1 MIGAPN
7 VCLPEAEMPFSVP
20 CARIPALLCWALA
33 ILCPVPALAVPV
45 ELPVSL
51 DYAVVSDALGRQ
63 VFQGPDGSAELFRDS
78 QDCNQLTLSDPRIEG
93 TDHGQLRVI
102 TRVLARVGTPL
113 AGRCILPFTWN
124 GSIETFKEVVVA
136 PLGGRVTFRVI
147 DSNILSGDDEKR
159 KMSGVVWNWIKA
171 QVHPRLG
178 GVTIDFGP
186 ALADLRT
193 LLYEALPPGQVE
205 RGAIADSLQLQ
216 SARAELESMKVTF
229 ALDAPLPPTDW
240 APVST
245 AVLTEEEL
253 ASWDAAWQSW
263 DAFATWLIKDLATPA
278 APELR
283 DALAEILLEARHE
296 LRDALAADVRDE
308 DPVRSLFLST
318 WERLAPL
325 LRDSDLNLPGARN
338 VGLATF
344 ISAGN
349 ALQALDTAAPHLGLT
364 LDSESLRRMARML
377 APAVT
382 EEELGYTTRV
392 DPELR
397 QLLGLEPELAIDSM
411 EDTSASA
418 PFAWLIS
425 PAWAAAVSPQL
436 VKLLTNWIP
445 APNDLDRY
453 LRTMEQLLD
462 ESIAAER
469 KRGKVTDEYFDLYEN
484 LVRATAWQESCW
496 RQFVENNGVIKPIQS
511 SAGSVG
517 LMQINQHVW
526 RNIYDLEALQNN
538 VGYNAR
544 AGNEIIAHYLVD
556 YAIKRKE
563 HEVRGNIHDLAR
575 ATYGVYN
582 GGPRHLNRYRREDT
596 NAYLRGIDAAF
607 WSKYQ
612 AIRKQGANAVR
623 QCYGG

>member
-1 MIGAPN
+1 MSL
-7 VCLPEAEMPFSVP
+7 CVP
-20 CARIPALLCWALA
+20 CARLPALLCWALA
-33 ILCPVPALAVPV
+33 ALLPVPALAVPI

-51 DYAVVSDALGRQ
+51 DYAVVNDALARQ
-63 VFQGPDGSAELFRDS
+63 VFQSPDGSAELFRDS
-78 QDCNQLTLSDPRIEG
+78 QDCNQLTLSDPQVEG
-93 TDHGQLRVI
+93 TENGQLRLTTKV
-102 TRVLARVGTPL
+102 RARVGTPL
-113 AGRCILPFTWN
+113 AGRCILPFAWN
-124 GSIETFKEVVVA
+124 GSIETLEEVLVA
-136 PLGGRVTFRVI
+136 PAGGRVTFRII
-147 DSNILSGDDEKR
+147 DSNILSGDDQKR
-159 KMSGVVWNWIKA
+159 KMPGVVWNWIKD

-193 LLYEALPPGQVE
+193 LVYDTLPADQTE
-205 RGAIADSLQLQ
+205 RGLIADSLQLQ
-216 SARAELESMKVTF
+216 SARAELE
-229 ALDAPLPPTDW
+229 ALTVILALEAPLPPPDW
-240 APVST
+240 TPVPE
-245 AVLTEEEL
+245 AALTEEEL
-253 ASWDAAWQSW
+253 ARWDAAWQSW
-263 DAFATWLIKDLATPA
+263 DAFATWLIKDLAAPA
-278 APELR
+278 QPELR

-325 LRDSDLNLPGARN
+325 LRDSDLNLPGARS

-364 LDSESLRRMARML
+364 LDSDSLRRMARML
-377 APAVT
+377 APAVS

-397 QLLGLEPELAIDSM
+397 QLLGLEPELEIETL
-411 EDTSASA
+411 EDTSASG
-418 PFAWLIS
+418 PFAWLITPS
-425 PAWAAAVSPQL
+425 WAAAVSPSL

-445 APNDLDRY
+445 EQSDLDRY

-462 ESIAAER
+462 ESIATER
-469 KRGKVTDEYFDLYEN
+469 KRGKVGDDYFDLYEN

-496 RQFVENNGVIKPIQS
+496 RQFVETNGVIKPIQS

-526 RNIYDLEALQNN
+526 RNIYDLDALQNN

-544 AGNEIIAHYLVD
+544 AGNEILAHYLVD

-563 HEVRGNIHDLAR
+563 HQVRGNIHDLAR

-582 GGPRHLNRYRREDT
+582 GGPRHLSRYRREDT
-596 NAYLRGIDAAF
+596 NSYLRGIDAAF
-607 WSKYQ
+607 WTKYQ
-612 AIRKQGANAVR
+612 AIRKQGADAVR